1 MMIREQLL
9 EVRQEF
15 NFHKREIYF
24 IIDYLI
30 DHPAILAHATLSN
43 ESIKKPYLLIQEALP
58 QIVYENDQEKI
69 VEDIRMI
76 WRLQKHFN
84 QPFNLIIIN
93 EAYQQQQEMTLNRLM
108 HEINQAIDQQ
118 DENLFNELTEKI
130 HKLI

>member
-1 MMIREQLL
+1 MIREQLL
-9 EVRQEF
+9 EVRREF

-30 DHPAILAHATLSN
+30 DHPAILEHAMPASENLT
-43 ESIKKPYLLIQEALP
+43 KPYLLIQEALP
-58 QIVYENDQEKI
+58 QIVYENEQERI

-84 QPFNLIIIN
+84 QPFDLVIVN
-93 EAYQQQQEMTLNRLM
+93 EAYQQMQEKTLNHLM
-108 HEINQAIDQQ
+108 QEINQAIDQQ
-118 DENLFNELTEKI
+118 DERLFNELTEKI

>member
-1 MMIREQLL
+1 MIREQLL

-30 DHPAILAHATLSN
+30 DHPAILEHAVSTS
-43 ESIKKPYLLIQEALP
+43 ESLTKPYLLIQEAIP
-58 QIVYENDQEKI
+58 QIVYENEQEKI

-84 QPFNLIIIN
+84 QPFNLIIVN

-108 HEINQAIDQQ
+108 AEINFAIDQQ
-118 DENLFNELTEKI
+118 DKDLFNELTEKI